1 MQIACF
7 IKLNSLYSENTN
19 HPTQGNEMKIQDII
33 NTKQAELNM
42 LNLAYC
48 KCPSC
53 GFIKLSDCYIAINN
67 IVCCN
72 LCGNEIQD

>member
-1 MQIACF
+1 
-7 IKLNSLYSENTN
+7 
-19 HPTQGNEMKIQDII
+19 MKIQDII
-33 NTKQAELNM
+33 NAKQAELNM

-53 GFIKLSDCYIAINN
+53 GFIKLSDCYIAINS